1 MRDSVQARRHFLILR
16 ALRWVP
22 SGLLVPVLVILLLQR
37 GLSLGEVGL
46 VMATQGLV
54 VLLLELPTGGLADA
68 LGRRPVLLIGTAV
81 EALATS
87 LLIVADTLP
96 LLIAVFAL
104 QGIYRALE
112 SGPLDA
118 WYVDAAQSADPD
130 ADIEAGLSAGGIAFG
145 VAMALGTLTSGAL
158 VAIAP
163 FPTIDPLVLPLIV
176 AVGLRGVELIALW
189 LLMEEVRPH
198 AGTAAVAAAVREI
211 PAVIGHASRLITG
224 RRVLVALL
232 AIELLWG
239 LGMTS
244 FETFTPARL
253 EAVLGQPDQAAALL
267 GPTNAVAWLIA
278 AAGAAAVPTLLRR
291 LGPAPA
297 GAWLRMAQGATVVAI
312 ALTGGPAGVIA
323 AYLLTLGVHGAAN
336 PIHQGILHRAVHG
349 PSHRAT
355 VVSANNLTAQLGAAL
370 GGIGLGALADAT
382 TLSTAIVTGA
392 GLLAIAAP
400 LYIIAGRDMSA
411 TPHDDTVAAAER

>member
-1 MRDSVQARRHFLILR
+1 MRDSDQARRRFLILR

-22 SGLLVPVLVILLLQR
+22 SGLLVPVLVLLLLQR

-54 VLLLELPTGGLADA
+54 VLVLELPTGGLADA

-81 EALATS
+81 EASATG

-96 LLIAVFAL
+96 LLIVVFAL

-145 VAMALGTLTSGAL
+145 VAMAMGTLTSGAL
-158 VAIAP
+158 VATAP

-176 AVGLRGVELIALW
+176 AVALRGVELVALW
-189 LLMEEVRPH
+189 ALMEEVRPP
-198 AGTAAVAAAVREI
+198 AGPGAIAAAVREV
-211 PAVIGHASRLITG
+211 PAVIRQARRLITG
-224 RRVLVALL
+224 RRVLMALL

-267 GPTNAVAWLIA
+267 GPTNAAAWLIA
-278 AAGAAAVPTLLRR
+278 ASGAATAPGLIRRIGAAA
-291 LGPAPA
+291 A
-297 GAWLRMAQGATVVAI
+297 GAWLRVAQGATVAAI
-312 ALTGGPAGVIA
+312 ALTAGPAGVIA

-336 PIHQGILHRAVHG
+336 PIHQGMLHRGVHG
-349 PSHRAT
+349 PTHRAT

-370 GGIGLGALADAT
+370 GGVALGALADAT
-382 TLSTAIVTGA
+382 TLSTAILTGA

-400 LYIIAGRDMSA
+400 LYIVAGRDISA
-411 TPHDDTVAAAER
+411 TGHDDPVPAADR